1 LSELRV
7 LVVDDNDSF
16 RGLMATHLSR
26 SGFRVDVAVDG
37 LEALELIRRAPKA
50 YGVMVTDL
58 MMPRLNGLELVREA
72 RRLDPNL
79 QIVVIT
85 AATTLEMAIAAL
97 RAEGAYDYLLKPLEA
112 IGELTVAVERAAAHR
127 ELQIEQLRLRDQLAQ
142 QAAQFQTVVYYSSDA
157 ILAADS
163 RDVLTVCN
171 PAATRLLG
179 QDAPIGQAAHSMLPA
194 LLATLLVSWRS
205 KPEPEAQTF
214 EVRWPTHRQLQS
226 VALAPL
232 PGNGTRPGWV
242 MVLRDVSHLA
252 E

>member
-1 LSELRV
+1 MSDLRI

-26 SGFRVDVAVDG
+26 SGYRVDMAVDG
-37 LEALELIRRAPKA
+37 LEALELIRRTPGA

-72 RRLDPNL
+72 RRLDPQL
-79 QIVVIT
+79 QVVVIT

-127 ELQIEQLRLRDQLAQ
+127 ELQVEQIHLRDQLAQ

-171 PAATRLLG
+171 PAAARMLGQETPIGRMANAVLPSLLG
-179 QDAPIGQAAHSMLPA
+179 
-194 LLATLLVSWRS
+194 TLLSSWRAR
-205 KPEPEAQTF
+205 PDPVAQTF
-214 EVRWPTHRQLQS
+214 EVRWPTPDQLQS

-232 PGNGTRPGWV
+232 PANSSRPGWV
-242 MVLRDVSHLA
+242 MVLRDVSHLDG
-252 E
+252 

>member
-1 LSELRV
+1 MSDLRV

-26 SGFRVDVAVDG
+26 SGYRVDMAVDG
-37 LEALELIRRAPKA
+37 LEALELIRRAPGT

-72 RRLDPNL
+72 RHVDPQL
-79 QIVVIT
+79 QVVVIT

-97 RAEGAYDYLLKPLEA
+97 RGEGAYDYLLKPLEA

-127 ELQIEQLRLRDQLAQ
+127 ELQIEQLKLRDQLAH

-171 PAATRLLG
+171 PAAARI
-179 QDAPIGQAAHSMLPA
+179 IGQETPVGQVASTVLPS
-194 LLATLLVSWRS
+194 LLATLVASWRA
-205 KPEPEAQTF
+205 KPDPAAQTF
-214 EVRWPTHRQLQS
+214 EVRWPSNKQLQS

-232 PGNGTRPGWV
+232 PANSTRPGWV
-242 MVLRDVSHLA
+242 MVLRDLSHLD

>member
-1 LSELRV
+1 
-7 LVVDDNDSF
+7 
-16 RGLMATHLSR
+16 
-26 SGFRVDVAVDG
+26 
-37 LEALELIRRAPKA
+37 
-50 YGVMVTDL
+50 
-58 MMPRLNGLELVREA
+58 MPRLNGLELVREA